1 MASHIWYTIH
11 SCLQGHAE
19 PVWLTG
25 SISNLGKKI
34 RNLLSA
40 RLQRKK
46 KNKKGELKQAA
57 VVESLQHKAG
67 LQPTIENKLCQ

>member
-1 MASHIWYTIH
+1 MESHIWDTIH

-25 SISNLGKKI
+25 SISNLGKKKI
-34 RNLLSA
+34 ELFCLLGCN
-40 RLQRKK
+40 RKK
-46 KNKKGELKQAA
+46 KLKQAV

-67 LQPTIENKLCQ
+67 LQPTIDNKLCQ

>member
-19 PVWLTG
+19 SVWLTG
-25 SISNLGKKI
+25 SISNLGKKLKI
-34 RNLLSA
+34 FCLLGCNL
-40 RLQRKK
+40 KK
-46 KNKKGELKQAA
+46 EELKQAV

-67 LQPTIENKLCQ
+67 LQQTNYNEKKLCQ